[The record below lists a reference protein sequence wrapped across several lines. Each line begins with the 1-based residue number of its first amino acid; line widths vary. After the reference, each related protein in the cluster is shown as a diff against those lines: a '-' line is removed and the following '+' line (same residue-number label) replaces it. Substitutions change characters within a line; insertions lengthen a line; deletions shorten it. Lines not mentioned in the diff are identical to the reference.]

1 MNKTM
6 WLSLN
11 TNTPIK
17 KKQIL
22 SQMTRLSSVD
32 FIDFASM
39 YGIIFDNETKIQ
51 LPTKEEIK
59 FPNKRL
65 NFYL

>member
-1 MNKTM
+1 
-6 WLSLN
+6 
-11 TNTPIK
+11 
-17 KKQIL
+17 
-22 SQMTRLSSVD
+22 MTRLSSVD
-32 FIDFASM
+32 FIGFASK

-51 LPTKEEIK
+51 LATKEEIK